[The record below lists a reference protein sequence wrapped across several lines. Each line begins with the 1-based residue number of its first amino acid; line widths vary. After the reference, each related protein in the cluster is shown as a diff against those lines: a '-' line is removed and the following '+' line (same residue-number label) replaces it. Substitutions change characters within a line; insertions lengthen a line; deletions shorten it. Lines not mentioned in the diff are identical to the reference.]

1 MYNLGSNRWTFPL
14 QLCRGFCL
22 SMEPAYGLWVPIG
35 LQWLTSHSFS
45 FWPSFILLDP
55 RAYYQLSKLVWADL
69 NLKYFCF
76 VLAIEDTHFLCI
88 AESPTNTQLPLS
100 ESNQLSFLLFHLL
113 PAWNHPE
120 SPTHDLFDKTVLLF
134 LVRLFCY
141 ALFIFLLEWDLDA
154 AMKLELNSPIQF
166 LFGLKSASDFFAET
180 SQSQKAEFCIAA
192 GAIQMLAT
200 GQFRK

>member
-1 MYNLGSNRWTFPL
+1 MNISSAALQRLLPVYGACIWTVGAHWFAVAHLPL
-14 QLCRGFCL
+14 FFLLTFLHPSRPKGLLPIVKVSLSRSQSKILLFCL
-22 SMEPAYGLWVPIG
+22 GNRR
-35 LQWLTSHSFS
+35 HSFS
-45 FWPSFILLDP
+45 L
-55 RAYYQLSKLVWADL
+55 
-69 NLKYFCF
+69 
-76 VLAIEDTHFLCI
+76 H

-154 AMKLELNSPIQF
+154 AMQLELNSPIQF